1 MRLWHLRNEI
11 WQLPPQGGIM
21 GILNVTPDSFSD
33 GGQHSTTAAALEH
46 AERMLHEGAHIID
59 IGGESTRPGS
69 DPVAEDE
76 EMRRVLPVITAL
88 RERHPAARISIDTR
102 HATVAAAALQAGADI
117 VNDISGLADAR
128 MRELCAEQPCGIIL
142 MHMQG
147 TPATMQQSPHY
158 QDVVAEVRDFF
169 AERVELAAQSG
180 IDPQRI
186 CLDPGIGFGKT
197 TEHNLAL
204 IRHLSDLRV
213 RDLPLMMALSRKR
226 FIGEILHNPELAKTS
241 PLPTVALSLLSADR
255 GADLHR
261 VHDIAP
267 LHHALALRH
276 SLTLRHALT

>member
-1 MRLWHLRNEI
+1 MRTWHLRNEI

-33 GGQHSTTAAALEH
+33 GGQHATTAAALEH

-69 DPVAEDE
+69 APVPEDE

-128 MRELCAEQPCGIIL
+128 MRALCAEQPCGIIL

-147 TPATMQQSPHY
+147 TPATMQQAPHY
-158 QDVVAEVRDFF
+158 QNVVAEVRDFF
-169 AERVELAAQSG
+169 ARRVAQAERDG

-241 PLPTVALSLLSADR
+241 PLPTVALSLLAADR

-267 LHHALALRH
+267 LHHALTLRH
-276 SLTLRHALT
+276 SLS

>member
-1 MRLWHLRNEI
+1 MRTWHLRNEI

-46 AERMLHEGAHIID
+46 AERMLQEGAHIID

-69 DPVAEDE
+69 APVAEDE
-76 EMRRVLPVITAL
+76 ELRRVLPVITAL
-88 RERHPAARISIDTR
+88 REHHPAARISIDTR

-128 MRELCAEQPCGIIL
+128 MRALCAEQPCGIIL

-147 TPATMQQSPHY
+147 TPATMQQAPHY

-204 IRHLSDLRV
+204 IRHLSKLRV
-213 RDLPLMMALSRKR
+213 HNLPLMMALSRKR

-241 PLPTVALSLLSADR
+241 PLPTVALSLLAADR

-267 LHHALALRH
+267 LHHALTLRH
-276 SLTLRHALT
+276 SLS

>member
-69 DPVAEDE
+69 APVAEDE
-76 EMRRVLPVITAL
+76 ELRRVLPVITAI

-128 MRELCAEQPCGIIL
+128 MRALCAEQPCGIIL

-147 TPATMQQSPHY
+147 TPATMQQAPHY

-204 IRHLSDLRV
+204 IRHLSELRV

-241 PLPTVALSLLSADR
+241 PLPTVALSLLAADR

-267 LHHALALRH
+267 LHHALTLRH
-276 SLTLRHALT
+276 SLT

>member
-1 MRLWHLRNEI
+1 
-11 WQLPPQGGIM
+11 M

-33 GGQHSTTAAALEH
+33 GGQHITTAAALQH
-46 AERMLHEGAHIID
+46 AERMLQEGAHIID

-69 DPVAEDE
+69 TPVPEDE
-76 EMRRVLPVITAL
+76 EIRRVVPVIAAI
-88 RERHPAARISIDTR
+88 RAQHPTARISIDTR

-117 VNDISGLADAR
+117 VNDISGLADPS
-128 MRELCAEQPCGIIL
+128 MRELCAQQPCGIIL

-147 TPATMQQSPHY
+147 TPATMQQAPHY

-169 AERVELAAQSG
+169 AERVELAARSG

-204 IRHLSDLRV
+204 IRHLADLRV
-213 RDLPLMMALSRKR
+213 HDLPLMMALSRKR
-226 FIGEILHNPELAKTS
+226 FIGELLHNPELAKTS
-241 PLPTVALSLLSADR
+241 PLPTVALSLLAADR

-261 VHDIAP
+261 VHDVAP
-267 LHHALALRH
+267 LHQALTLRH
-276 SLTLRHALT
+276 SLA

>member
-1 MRLWHLRNEI
+1 MRTWHLRNEI

-33 GGQHSTTAAALEH
+33 GGQHATAAAALEH

-69 DPVAEDE
+69 SPVPEDE

-88 RERHPAARISIDTR
+88 REHHPAARISIDTR

-117 VNDISGLADAR
+117 VNDISGLADAS
-128 MRELCAEQPCGIIL
+128 MRALCAEQPCGIIL

-147 TPATMQQSPHY
+147 TPATMQQAPHY

-169 AERVELAAQSG
+169 ARRVAQAEQSG

-204 IRHLSDLRV
+204 IRHLSELRV
-213 RDLPLMMALSRKR
+213 RDLPLMIALSRKR
-226 FIGEILHNPELAKTS
+226 FIGELLHNPELAKTS

-267 LHHALALRH
+267 LHHALTLRH
-276 SLTLRHALT
+276 SLA